1 MRTESFSAALLATLI
16 ITSFTVFLLAA
27 ATAKPLGAD
36 PDPAVEDILPTDDS
50 HVNEGAPDAV
60 TESGVKYNMYIGWDE
75 QYYLSERLYLKFD
88 LENNIPSGS
97 TIESAVLRLYN
108 KYAPSIGESPFVPEK
123 TIIIDARGVSGDN
136 WDETTLTWNNAP
148 SMGATVLDSQTIDKA
163 LGDPSD
169 VPAEWEWWS
178 WDVTSYVQNEFA
190 GDNTV
195 SIGLMSRNENTDDA
209 VVWFYAKDADEGQP
223 RPHLLVTYTTE
234 GAGDE
239 EGEPTEIP
247 WVYIG
252 VAAAII
258 AIVAIVAVILKIRKP
273 SRVAPKRVRKRKK

>member
-1 MRTESFSAALLATLI
+1 MRTESFSAALLTTLVI
-16 ITSFTVFLLAA
+16 ASFTVFLLVAA
-27 ATAKPLGAD
+27 AAKPLGAS
-36 PDPAVEDILPTDDS
+36 PDPATKDILPTDDS

-60 TESGVKYNMYIGWDE
+60 ADSGVKYNMYIGWDE

-88 LENNIPSGS
+88 LENNLPSDA
-97 TIESAVLRLYN
+97 TIENAVLRLYN
-108 KYAPSIGESPFVPEK
+108 KYAPSIGEEPYTDK
-123 TIIIDARGVSGDN
+123 TVTVDTKSVSGDN

-148 SMGATVLDSQTIDKA
+148 SMGATVLDSQTIDKG
-163 LGDPSD
+163 LGEAAGT
-169 VPAEWEWWS
+169 PAEWEWWS
-178 WDVTSYVQNEFA
+178 WDVTSYVQDEFA
-190 GDNTV
+190 GDGTV
-195 SIGLMSRNENTDDA
+195 SIGLMSQNEGTDDA
-209 VVWFYAKDADEGQP
+209 VVWVYAKDAEEDQP